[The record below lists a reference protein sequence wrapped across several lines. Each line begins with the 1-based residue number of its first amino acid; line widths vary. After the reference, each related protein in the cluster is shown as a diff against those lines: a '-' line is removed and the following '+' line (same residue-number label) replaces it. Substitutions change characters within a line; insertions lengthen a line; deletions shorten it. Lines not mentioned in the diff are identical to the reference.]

1 MEGHAQ
7 RAADQSEKQTAYVDD
22 EKPGFR
28 RCTAT
33 TGTLAGGQHDLAC
46 GRKATEGGDQ
56 MDMSD

>member
-1 MEGHAQ
+1 MIDLYGGHAQ

-33 TGTLAGGQHDLAC
+33 TGSVDDSAAAAA
-46 GRKATEGGDQ
+46 ATATR
-56 MDMSD
+56 